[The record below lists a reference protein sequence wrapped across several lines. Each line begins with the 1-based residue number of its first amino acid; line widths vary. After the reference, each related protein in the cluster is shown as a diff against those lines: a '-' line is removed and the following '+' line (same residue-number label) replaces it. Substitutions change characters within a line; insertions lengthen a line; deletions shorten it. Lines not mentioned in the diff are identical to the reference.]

1 MKTSIVALF
10 LGVAAARLRDD
21 SQVQVRFLEDSKF
34 GLSQSEKDNM
44 IFKTA
49 DPVMAV
55 RPMTFSEMID
65 KINSPE
71 ALALNQCVPVI
82 V

>member
-10 LGVAAARLRDD
+10 LGVAAARLRDY

-34 GLSQSEKDNM
+34 GLSQAESDAM

-49 DPVMAV
+49 DPKMVT
-55 RPMTFSEMID
+55 RPLTFSEMID

-71 ALALNQCVPVI
+71 ALSLN
-82 V
+82 